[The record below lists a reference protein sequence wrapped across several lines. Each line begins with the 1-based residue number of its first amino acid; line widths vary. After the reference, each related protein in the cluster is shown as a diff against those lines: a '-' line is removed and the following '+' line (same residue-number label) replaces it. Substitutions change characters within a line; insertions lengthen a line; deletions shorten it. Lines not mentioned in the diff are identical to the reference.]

1 MAAANQTDYT
11 NQFAGNITANVRDME
26 DKQRVMK
33 DRLFLIGQ
41 NLIEIK
47 EKTNQQILQIKKDIE
62 TMRDSLERLSSFVET
77 ISNEISKYAKK
88 DDLEILA
95 KQAKMFQPMDF
106 VRKEDLEKLRR

>member
-1 MAAANQTDYT
+1 MAAEQVNYANQFTGV
-11 NQFAGNITANVRDME
+11 NANVRDIE

-33 DRLFLIGQ
+33 DRLLLIGQ
-41 NLIEIK
+41 NMIEIK

-62 TMRDSLERLSSFVET
+62 TIKDSLERLSSFVET